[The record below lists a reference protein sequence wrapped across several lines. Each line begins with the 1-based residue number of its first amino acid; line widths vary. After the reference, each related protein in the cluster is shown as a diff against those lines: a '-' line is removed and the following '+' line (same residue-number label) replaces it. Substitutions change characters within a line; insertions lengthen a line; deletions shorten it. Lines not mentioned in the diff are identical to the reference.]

1 MTDISEFIAR
11 AHAYCSARNVSR
23 STLSRKLLGNGMRL
37 GELEAGKSLRM
48 DTFERATDMLKRLE
62 SVPAPITSPSSD
74 RKAA

>member
-11 AHAYCSARNVSR
+11 AHAYCSKHEVSR

-48 DTFERATDMLKRLE
+48 DTFHRATVLLE
-62 SVPAPITSPSSD
+62 QMEKGA
-74 RKAA
+74 

>member
-11 AHAYCSARNVSR
+11 AHAYCFTRKVSR

-48 DTFERATDMLKRLE
+48 DTFKRATDMLERLE
-62 SVPAPITSPSSD
+62 SVPAPKSSPSSD